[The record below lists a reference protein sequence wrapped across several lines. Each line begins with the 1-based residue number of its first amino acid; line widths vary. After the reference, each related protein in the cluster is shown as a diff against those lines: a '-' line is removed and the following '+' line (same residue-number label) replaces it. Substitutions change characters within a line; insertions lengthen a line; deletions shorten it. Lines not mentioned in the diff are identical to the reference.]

1 MRLLRSVM
9 AHFMRL
15 AVRTAQDFLRAV
27 GLPEVDFRFLRSGRG
42 DEKGNNRRFLHRSA
56 HQNGEKPQKQARSPF
71 RFGEKKFLAV
81 HKTRKTGIFIAFY
94 QQMLKKL

>member
-1 MRLLRSVM
+1 
-9 AHFMRL
+9 MRL

-42 DEKGNNRRFLHRSA
+42 DENGNNRRFLHRSI

-81 HKTRKTGIFIAFY
+81 HKN
-94 QQMLKKL
+94 KKNRHIYRLLPTNVEKVIK